1 MVLIRP
7 RGVVALTALELMVG
21 LGAPPQGESPTE
33 WFDDQ
38 ASSWGLT
45 VFQYVDGSRGRRDL
59 VEIMGGGVA
68 LADFDDDGRLDVWL
82 ANGGPIGPGSPPDDP
97 PSALFLQTRPGRFLP
112 ADPPIPG
119 PSYAMGA
126 AVGDFDGD
134 GRRDLLVTGWRG
146 LALLRNLGGGRFEET
161 SDRLEFSQV
170 KNVPKLDEL
179 WTTSAAWGDLDGDGD
194 LDLYICAYVHYDP
207 TRAPYCAAPDGRR
220 DYCGPL
226 DFAAQRD
233 LLFRNDGGRLVE
245 VGETLEIDQPPRRG
259 LGVVVAD
266 VNDDGQLDLFI
277 ANDAEPARL
286 WLNRGH
292 WVFEE
297 VGELAGVAFD
307 AHGQPPAGM
316 GVVWADLIA
325 EPHHQPT
332 RFDLAVANFFGRGTL
347 VYRNLG
353 AATFQEVSE
362 SSGLSGATRDVLG
375 FGLVALDVDRDG
387 RLDLV
392 QANGHVLDRD
402 RLGEP
407 FRQPLRWMRSVG
419 PSRFV
424 AQTQAWA
431 NPPRLGRGLAVGD
444 VNNDGLPDLVT
455 TRLDGPPALLI
466 ARAHNRPGLTIRLR
480 PRPGQ
485 ADPPIGARV
494 VVHLASDDGSARDH
508 VGVVVGG
515 GSYLSASDDAL
526 FVPLPHG
533 QRVASLKVVWPSGET
548 QEFDPMIPSADQER
562 ERSFQRIQIDQH
574 QSRYRSPEVR
584 PGLKRGNP

>member
-1 MVLIRP
+1 MVSIRP
-7 RGVVALTALELMVG
+7 REVAALIALELTLG
-21 LGAPPQGESPTE
+21 LGASPQVEPSSAPLPIE

-38 ASSWGLT
+38 AAAWGLQG
-45 VFQYVDGSRGRRDL
+45 VRYVDGSRGRRDL

-68 LADFDDDGRLDVWL
+68 LADFDNDGRLDLWL
-82 ANGGPIGPGSPPDDP
+82 ANGGPIGPGSSPDDP

-146 LALLRNLGGGRFEET
+146 LDLLRNQGGGRFEEV
-161 SDRLEFSQV
+161 SDRLVFGTSPQ
-170 KNVPKLDEL
+170 PDAL
-179 WTTSAAWGDLDGDGD
+179 WTTSAAWGDLDDDSD
-194 LDLYICAYVHYDP
+194 LDLYVCAYVRFDP
-207 TRAPYCAAPDGRR
+207 DRAPYCAAPDGRR

-226 DFAAQRD
+226 DFAPQRD

-245 VGETLEIDQPPRRG
+245 VGGTLEIDQPPRRG

-266 VNDDGQLDLFI
+266 VNDDGRLDLFI

-286 WLNRGH
+286 WLNRGD

-297 VGELAGVAFD
+297 VGEPAGVAFD

-325 EPHHQPT
+325 EPNDQPD
-332 RFDLAVANFFGRGTL
+332 RLDLAVANFFGRGTL

-353 AATFQEVSE
+353 DATFQEVSE
-362 SSGLSGATRDVLG
+362 PSGLSGATRDVLG

-407 FRQPLRWMRSVG
+407 FRQPSRWLRRTG
-419 PSRFV
+419 PARFA
-424 AQTQAWA
+424 AQSQNWT

-444 VNNDGLPDLVT
+444 LNGDGLPDLVA

-466 ARAHNRPGLTIRLR
+466 AQAHDRPGLAIRLR
-480 PRPGQ
+480 PRPGR
-485 ADPPIGARV
+485 ANPPVGARV
-494 VVHLASDDGSARDH
+494 VVRLVGDDGSAREH
-508 VGVVVGG
+508 VGEVVGG

-526 FVPLPHG
+526 FVPLAPG
-533 QRVASLKVVWPSGET
+533 ERVESLTVIWPTGET
-548 QEFDPMIPSADQER
+548 QRVVLQPDTR
-562 ERSFQRIQIDQH
+562 EHPPQWI
-574 QSRYRSPEVR
+574 EVR
-584 PGLKRGNP
+584 QGEGQHAFSESLPLSDPTP